1 MLNISHLQHITMGI
15 KLFKAMR
22 EAVKTGLPV
31 YVTNRKDQAII
42 RVNYSRNTVNA
53 FKFWCGKS
61 QKDIS
66 DLIVNKVLRVTV

>member
-1 MLNISHLQHITMGI
+1 MGI

-31 YVTNRKDQAII
+31 YVTNRKGEPFL
-42 RVNYSRNTVNA
+42 RVNYKRNTVNA
-53 FKFWCGKS
+53 FKFWCGRS

-66 DLIVNKVLRVTV
+66 DLIINKVLRVTV